1 MQTSRSPHKKRWTWK
16 LLLGGALVPAS
27 LIGGC
32 ESMSHTDKG
41 VLGGAALGGLA
52 GGLIGKAAG
61 NTAAG
66 AVIGAAAG
74 GVTGGVIGNAADR
87 AEAKQAAQAAAAQ
100 RGPLGI
106 EEIARM
112 SQQGVGDG
120 VIIDQIRLSGI
131 VYNLSAEQIIWLQQS
146 GVHEPVIRE
155 MQATAYRPGRRVY
168 VAQPVYAAPPPVVV
182 VEPAPPPPTI
192 GFGVSY
198 TKVR

>member
-1 MQTSRSPHKKRWTWK
+1 MQIARGPQAKRWTWK
-16 LLLGGALVPAS
+16 LLLGGVLLPTPF
-27 LIGGC
+27 LGGC

-41 VLGGAALGGLA
+41 VLGGAALGGVA

-74 GVTGGVIGNAADR
+74 GVTGGAIGNAADR

-100 RGPLGI
+100 RGPLGL
-106 EEIARM
+106 EEVAKM
-112 SQQGVGDG
+112 TQQGVSDS
-120 VIIDQIRLSGI
+120 VIIDQIRLSGN

-168 VAQPVYAAPPPVVV
+168 AAQPVYAAPPPVVV
-182 VEPAPPPPTI
+182 VEQPPPSVGI
-192 GFGVSY
+192 GFSY
-198 TKVR
+198 SHGR